1 MTNLNNTDNN
11 EQRSEKS
18 PKGGF
23 NGLPPLGG
31 RGADILDKILIQK
44 ALEVAERKQLKSIS
58 RLKKNLYFQGN
69 AYL

>member
-31 RGADILDKILIQK
+31 RGADILNIILAQK
-44 ALEVAERKQLKSIS
+44 YRYYKHYVITHHLCNTS
-58 RLKKNLYFQGN
+58 
-69 AYL
+69 